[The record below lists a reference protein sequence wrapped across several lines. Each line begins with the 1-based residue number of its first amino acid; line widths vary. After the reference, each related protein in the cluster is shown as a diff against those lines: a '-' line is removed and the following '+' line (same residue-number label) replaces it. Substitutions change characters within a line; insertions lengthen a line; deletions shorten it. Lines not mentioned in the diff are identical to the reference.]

1 MIPLVLY
8 QSFATEANPLL
19 CYLLLFLPNLVALRV
34 EFCVWLDIFSCSC
47 LMVDSVDVAVIF
59 FYSQVVVGDVVVHVF
74 G

>member
-1 MIPLVLY
+1 MIPLVLQLLY

-34 EFCVWLDIFSCSC
+34 EFCVWLDIFGCSC
-47 LMVDSVDVAVIF
+47 LMVDY
-59 FYSQVVVGDVVVHVF
+59 FYSRVVVRDVVVHVF